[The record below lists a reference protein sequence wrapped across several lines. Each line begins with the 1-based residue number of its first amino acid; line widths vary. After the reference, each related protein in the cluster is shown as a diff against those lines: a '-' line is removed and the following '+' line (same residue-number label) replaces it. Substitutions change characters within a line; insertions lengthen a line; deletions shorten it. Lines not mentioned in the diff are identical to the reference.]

1 MFLKEKN
8 CRTYQNYITYK
19 PNFSCNNF
27 VSNKH
32 YTRQH
37 QKRKTNYTKKNA
49 FQNNNNQINKYNN
62 SNKNWKKQYL
72 YNNLKEKENDKNTL
86 NIPKY
91 TKIKEI
97 DDNNKYPSENILIK
111 KDSTDYATSN
121 SSTHEESNNQE
132 IEIKNYINEK
142 INDNNL
148 NKNSQKKS
156 KKNKKNR
163 KISISS
169 KNLNFH
175 GLKEVQLILP
185 PSPVD
190 SNNDKLNDSPNINN
204 DSFYKSC
211 STNNI
216 EPYNKF
222 NSVNQELN
230 VAPMIN
236 AVLENTEILNVN
248 VKISKD
254 KNALFK
260 VRRFDDL
267 FLTVKLFCE
276 INSIDE
282 KMMKPIITQALSTL
296 NSIYQ
301 IYNTQIDMKNI
312 RVLRMLKTFN
322 TEI

>member
-8 CRTYQNYITYK
+8 NRSSQNFFNYK
-19 PNFSCNNF
+19 PNFSSNNF
-27 VSNKH
+27 GLNKH

-37 QKRKTNYTKKNA
+37 LKKKTNYTKNTN
-49 FQNNNNQINKYNN
+49 FQNNNKISKYNN
-62 SNKNWKKQYL
+62 PNKNWKKQYS
-72 YNNLKEKENDKNTL
+72 YNNWKEKENDINILNVPKN
-86 NIPKY
+86 K
-91 TKIKEI
+91 KIKENYNC
-97 DDNNKYPSENILIK
+97 NNNFSSEKNLIK
-111 KDSTDYATSN
+111 KNSTDYTTSN
-121 SSTHEESNNQE
+121 SSTNEELNNQE
-132 IEIKNYINEK
+132 IEIKNSINEK
-142 INDNNL
+142 YSEKNS
-148 NKNSQKKS
+148 NKNSQKTS
-156 KKNKKNR
+156 KELNR
-163 KISISS
+163 KMSISP
-169 KNLNFH
+169 KNLDFNNFEEA
-175 GLKEVQLILP
+175 KLIL
-185 PSPVD
+185 SPTSVD
-190 SNNDKLNDSPNINN
+190 DINDNINDNTNINN
-204 DSFYKSC
+204 DSNKSYP
-211 STNNI
+211 NNNT

-236 AVLENTEILNVN
+236 SILENTEILNVK

-282 KMMKPIITQALSTL
+282 KMMRPIITQALCTL

-301 IYNTQIDMKNI
+301 VYNTQLDMKNI

-322 TEI
+322 TDI